1 MPGEFHGWRNFVGY
15 SPEGHK
21 ELDTIEQVSE
31 RAQDIIAKEEMLP
44 PRNEQVLRAEIR
56 NPTMAQKRNEKNLGS
71 CGHY

>member
-1 MPGEFHGWRNFVGY
+1 M
-15 SPEGHK
+15 
-21 ELDTIEQVSE
+21 DTIEQVSE